1 VARSS
6 FFGHDFLEKIMKNL
20 RWTILASLLLAA
32 NGVAQAQTPATVAPA
47 APMTSSGMT
56 RPDSGGT
63 TGTTGTATGGTADSG
78 SITNDTSTTTTTTT
92 TETTSSGGIGPDGV
106 AITDDTMGSTTEL
119 ANTGGEP
126 IILTLVGLSIAAGA
140 FFMRRRVSA

>member
-1 VARSS
+1 
-6 FFGHDFLEKIMKNL
+6 LEKIMKNL

-32 NGVAQAQTPATVAPA
+32 NGVAQAQVASSS
-47 APMTSSGMT
+47 APMAPSTAGA
-56 RPDSGGT
+56 PGAA
-63 TGTTGTATGGTADSG
+63 GTATAGTADTG
-78 SITNDTSTTTTTTT
+78 SISNDTATTSTTTT

-106 AITDDTMGSTTEL
+106 AITDDTMDQTTEL

-126 IILTLVGLSIAAGA
+126 IIITLFGLSIAAGA